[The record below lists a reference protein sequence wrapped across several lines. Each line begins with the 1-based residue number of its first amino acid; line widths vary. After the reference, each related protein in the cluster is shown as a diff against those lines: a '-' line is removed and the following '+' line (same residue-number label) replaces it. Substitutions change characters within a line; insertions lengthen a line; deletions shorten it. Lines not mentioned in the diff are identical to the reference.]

1 MKSEHRH
8 ELKTNELAEWIA
20 NFPEWTKKN
29 LKMIIYVSVV
39 VAAVAGAYAFKWY
52 NKNVEGVNQRLEL
65 TGYIAGLPMQKLQI
79 LQSQAQGFDTS
90 YNLLRPAEGL
100 ESVAGKLKND
110 QAAALALI
118 KRGDILRMELH
129 YRFEDVATPAIT
141 ARIEQAKSSYI
152 EAAEKAADNSTL
164 VAMAKFGLGLCEE
177 ELGNFDA
184 AKQLYSEIAA
194 NEDFQGT
201 TSAAQAKQRLETMD
215 DYRKKLVFK
224 APAKPKESLLPVIQM
239 QAPGVNPPVK

>member
-20 NFPEWTKKN
+20 NFPEWAKKN
-29 LKMIIYVSVV
+29 LKTIIYVSVV
-39 VAAVAGAYAFKWY
+39 VAAVAGAYTVKWY
-52 NKNVEGVNQRLEL
+52 NKNIEGLNRRVEL

-79 LQSQAQGFDTS
+79 LQSQVQGFDTS
-90 YNLLRPAEGL
+90 YNLLQPAEGL
-100 ESVAGKLKND
+100 EAVAGKLKND
-110 QAAALALI
+110 HAAALALI

-129 YRFEDVATPAIT
+129 YRFGDVATPAIT
-141 ARIEQAKSSYI
+141 ARIEQVKSSYL
-152 EAAEKAADNSTL
+152 EAAEKAGNNSTL
-164 VAMAKFGLGLCEE
+164 AAMAKLGLGLCEE

-184 AKQLYSEIAA
+184 AKQIYSEITA

-224 APAKPKESLLPVIQM
+224 APVKPKESLSPAIQM
-239 QAPGVNPPVK
+239 QAPDGNPPVK